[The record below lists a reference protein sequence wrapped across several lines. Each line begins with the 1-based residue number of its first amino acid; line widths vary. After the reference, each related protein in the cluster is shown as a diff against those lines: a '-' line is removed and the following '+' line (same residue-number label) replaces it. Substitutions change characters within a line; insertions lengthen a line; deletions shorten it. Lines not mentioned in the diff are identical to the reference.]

1 MVLLQRLLSVLLVAG
16 LSAPLHAQAPARAD
30 SGSPAFLP
38 RSQGQIEQ
46 QRTADLLIEQQKAL
60 LARPAPAPV
69 NRLDSARL
77 PPVPPPATAGATLTG
92 VGSPEAA
99 GAAEA
104 ELPMLPP
111 ARPGECFALVRVPAQ
126 YRDRLQVVQQS
137 PASESLEVR
146 PRRYALSSER
156 YVQREAY
163 EQTELEPAG
172 SRGGYELLSE
182 QVLEQPARLVW
193 KRGSGPVQRIDQAT
207 GDIYCLVEEPAVYRT
222 VSRPVQKAPSGLRRV
237 VVPEQMASRPAARLI
252 DPGSVERVQVP
263 AQLET
268 RWERELLTPE
278 RYEWRSVLCPTNMT
292 PEVIARVQQSLRAE
306 GYDPGPVD
314 GLLGVRTQRALAQYQ
329 RDQRGSLE
337 SLARQ

>member
-1 MVLLQRLLSVLLVAG
+1 MVLLQRLLPALLVAG
-16 LSAPLHAQAPARAD
+16 LTAPLHAQEPARSDA
-30 SGSPAFLP
+30 GSPAFLP

-46 QRTADLLIEQQKAL
+46 QRTVDLLIEQQKAL

-69 NRLDSARL
+69 NTLDSARL
-77 PPVPPPATAGATLTG
+77 PPAPVQPRVAAAVSPELATAPL
-92 VGSPEAA
+92 A
-99 GAAEA
+99 GEA

-126 YRDRLQVVQQS
+126 YRERLQVSQRA
-137 PASESLEVR
+137 PASESLIAS
-146 PRRYALSSER
+146 PRRYAVGSET

-193 KRGSGPVQRIDQAT
+193 RRGSGPVQRIDQAT

-222 VSRPVQKAPSGLRRV
+222 VSRPVQKSPSGLRRV
-237 VVPEQMASRPAARLI
+237 VVPEQLGSRPAARLI
-252 DPGSVERVQVP
+252 DPGSVERVSVP
-263 AQLET
+263 AQLES
-268 RWERELLTPE
+268 RWERELVTPE

-314 GLLGVRTQRALAQYQ
+314 GVLGARTQRALAQYQ